1 MVSGAGIRRWQYRN
15 PFAEEGIRNRVHMD
29 PERITKASLNT
40 PTNPLADGFDVLRV
54 RKDFPVLDQTVHGH
68 PLVYLDN
75 AATAQKPRCVIE
87 SLRHFYE
94 ADCANIQRGVHELS
108 ERATTAYED
117 ARTKVRQFINA
128 GKHEEVVFVRGTT
141 EAINL
146 VAAAWGRKN
155 VHKGDEIIISTLDH
169 HANIVPWQ
177 ILCEETGAILR
188 WIPIDDRGELLLDE
202 YEKLLGPRTRIVAVA
217 HVSNTLGTITPIR
230 RIIEM
235 AHQVGAVA
243 LVDGAQAAQ
252 HLRIDVRALDAD
264 FYAFSGHKV
273 FGPTG
278 IGVLYGKCELLE
290 TMPPYQ
296 SGGGMIRSVTREK
309 TTYLDPP
316 SKFEAGTPNI
326 AGAIGLG
333 AALDYVR
340 KIGIDGIA
348 AHEHRLLLH
357 GMSALSSVSGLGII
371 GTSAEKVP
379 VLSFVIGN
387 IDSADIGTMLD
398 LRGIAVRTGH
408 HCAQPVMRRFGLSG
422 AIRASFAFYNTLTE
436 IDALADR
443 LGQITTMFQ

>member
-1 MVSGAGIRRWQYRN
+1 
-15 PFAEEGIRNRVHMD
+15 MD
-29 PERITKASLNT
+29 LERITEPSLN
-40 PTNPLADGFDVLRV
+40 PATNSLADSFDVLTIR
-54 RKDFPVLDQTVHGH
+54 RDFSALDQTVHGRS
-68 PLVYLDN
+68 LVYLDN
-75 AATAQKPRCVIE
+75 AATAQKPRCVIG
-87 SLRHFYE
+87 SLRQFYE
-94 ADCANIQRGVHELS
+94 ADCANIHRGIHELS

-146 VAAAWGRKN
+146 VAATWGRKN
-155 VHKGDEIIISTLDH
+155 VHSGDEIIISTLDH
-169 HANIVPWQ
+169 HSNIVPWQ
-177 ILCEETGAILR
+177 ILCKETGAVLR
-188 WIPIDDRGELLLDE
+188 WIPIDDRGDLPLDE

-243 LVDGAQAAQ
+243 LVDGAQAAP

-278 IGVLYGKCELLE
+278 IGVLYGKYEFLQ

-296 SGGGMIRSVTREK
+296 SGGGMIRNVTCEK
-309 TTYLDPP
+309 STFLDPP
-316 SKFEAGTPNI
+316 FKFEGGTPNI

-333 AALDYVR
+333 TALDYVR
-340 KIGIDGIA
+340 KIGIDKIA
-348 AHEHRLLLH
+348 AYEHRLLLY
-357 GMSALSSVSGLGII
+357 GMSALSSVPGLRII
-371 GTSAEKVP
+371 GTPAEKAA

-387 IDSADIGTMLD
+387 IDPADIGTMLD
-398 LRGIAVRTGH
+398 LQGIAVRTGQ
-408 HCAQPVMRRFGLSG
+408 HCAQPVMARFGLCG
-422 AIRASFAFYNTLTE
+422 AIRASFAFYNTMTE
-436 IDALADR
+436 IDALADGLR
-443 LGQITTMFQ
+443 QITKMFW

>member
-1 MVSGAGIRRWQYRN
+1 
-15 PFAEEGIRNRVHMD
+15 MD
-29 PERITKASLNT
+29 LERITKTSLNT
-40 PTNPLADGFDVLRV
+40 PTNPLADGFDVVTV
-54 RKDFPVLDQTVHGH
+54 RRDFSALDQIVHGN

-75 AATAQKPRCVIE
+75 AATAQKPRCIVE
-87 SLRHFYE
+87 SLRHYYE
-94 ADCANIQRGVHELS
+94 ADCANIHRGVHELS
-108 ERATTAYED
+108 ERATAAHED

-128 GKHEEVVFVRGTT
+128 GKREEVVFVRGTT

-146 VAAAWGRKN
+146 VAATWGRKN

-169 HANIVPWQ
+169 HSNIVPWQ

-235 AHQVGAVA
+235 AHQVGAVT
-243 LVDGAQAAQ
+243 LVDGAQAAP

-290 TMPPYQ
+290 TMPPFQ
-296 SGGGMIRSVTREK
+296 SGGGMIRSVTCEK
-309 TTYLDPP
+309 TIYLDPP
-316 SKFEAGTPNI
+316 FKFEGGTPNI
-326 AGAIGLG
+326 AGAIALG
-333 AALDYVR
+333 AAIDYVR
-340 KIGIDGIA
+340 NIGIDKIA
-348 AHEHRLLLH
+348 AYERRLLLH
-357 GMSALSSVSGLGII
+357 GMSSLSSVPGLRII
-371 GTSAEKVP
+371 GKPAEQAA

-398 LRGIAVRTGH
+398 LQGIAVRTGH
-408 HCAQPVMRRFGLSG
+408 HCAQPVMARFRVSG
-422 AIRASFAFYNTLTE
+422 TIRASFAFYNTVAE
-436 IDALADR
+436 IDALADG
-443 LGQITTMFQ
+443 LGQITTMLQ

>member
-1 MVSGAGIRRWQYRN
+1 
-15 PFAEEGIRNRVHMD
+15 MD

-40 PTNPLADGFDVLRV
+40 PTNPLADGFDVLTV
-54 RKDFPVLDQTVHGH
+54 RRDFSALDQTVHGH

-87 SLRHFYE
+87 SLRDFYE
-94 ADCANIQRGVHELS
+94 ADGANIHRGVHELS

-146 VAAAWGRKN
+146 VAATWGRMN
-155 VHKGDEIIISTLDH
+155 VHKGDEIIVSTLDH
-169 HANIVPWQ
+169 HSNIVPWQ
-177 ILCEETGAILR
+177 ILCEETGAVLR

-243 LVDGAQAAQ
+243 LVDGAQAAP

-296 SGGGMIRSVTREK
+296 SGGGMIRRVTCEG

-340 KIGIDGIA
+340 GIGIDEIA
-348 AHEHRLLLH
+348 AYEHRLLRQ
-357 GMSALSSVSGLGII
+357 GISALSSVPGLRII
-371 GTSAEKVP
+371 GTATEKAT
-379 VLSFVIGN
+379 VLSFVIAH

-398 LRGIAVRTGH
+398 LQGIAVRTGH
-408 HCAQPVMRRFGLSG
+408 HCTQPVMDRFGLSG
-422 AIRASFAFYNTLTE
+422 TVRASFAFYNTMTE
-436 IDALADR
+436 IDALAAGLR
-443 LGQITTMFQ
+443 EITTMFQ

>member
-1 MVSGAGIRRWQYRN
+1 
-15 PFAEEGIRNRVHMD
+15 MD
-29 PERITKASLNT
+29 LERITKASLNT
-40 PTNPLADGFDVLRV
+40 PTNPPGDRFDVLTV
-54 RKDFPVLDQTVHGH
+54 RRDFSALDQTVRGH

-94 ADCANIQRGVHELS
+94 ADCANIHRGVHELS
-108 ERATTAYED
+108 ERATTGYEH
-117 ARTKVRQFINA
+117 ARTKVRHFINA

-146 VAAAWGRKN
+146 VAATWGRKN
-155 VHKGDEIIISTLDH
+155 VHKGDEIIVSMLDH
-169 HANIVPWQ
+169 HSNIVPWQ
-177 ILCEETGAILR
+177 ILCEETGAVLR

-217 HVSNTLGTITPIR
+217 QVSNTLGTITPIR

-243 LVDGAQAAQ
+243 LVDGAQAAP

-278 IGVLYGKCELLE
+278 IGVLYGKCGLLK

-296 SGGGMIRSVTREK
+296 SGGGMIRSVTCEK

-316 SKFEAGTPNI
+316 FKFEGGTPNI
-326 AGAIGLG
+326 AGAIALG

-340 KIGIDGIA
+340 KIGIDKIA
-348 AHEHRLLLH
+348 AYEHRLLLH
-357 GMSALSSVSGLGII
+357 GMSALSSVHGLRII
-371 GTSAEKVP
+371 GTAAEKAA

-387 IDSADIGTMLD
+387 IDSTDIGAMLD
-398 LRGIAVRTGH
+398 LQGIAVRTGH
-408 HCAQPVMRRFGLSG
+408 HCAQPLMARFGVSG
-422 AIRASFAFYNTLTE
+422 TIRASFAFYNTMAE
-436 IDALADR
+436 IDALADGLR
-443 LGQITTMFQ
+443 QIATTFQ